1 MQARFV
7 SGIEVHHAT
16 LVEHARPDNPL
27 YQAYAP
33 LAFHTESAIASLNA
47 MITRQASMLSYID
60 DFRLMLGITI
70 LCAPLILL
78 MRSPKTKTE
87 TDHHVAVD

>member
-1 MQARFV
+1 
-7 SGIEVHHAT
+7 
-16 LVEHARPDNPL
+16 
-27 YQAYAP
+27 
-33 LAFHTESAIASLNA
+33 
-47 MITRQASMLSYID
+47 MITGSVVV
-60 DFRLMLGITI
+60 DFFFSTGGIGRSFVDSALNRDYAVMLGITI